1 MQRLSSE
8 WLCDL
13 FQYFVDIRFL
23 FKQEFGHFD
32 EIFNNDVFELFELEI
47 GFRQFHGVQMTTTSI
62 DICRPLHQS
71 KYITQ
76 LVCTMLPK
84 VGPMGQNRVLLGGTF
99 SVTTG
104 DLVQLD
110 HCLALLY
117 LLDTWS
123 NLFSRCS
130 YSLSGR
136 DWSHMLDV

>member
-1 MQRLSSE
+1 
-8 WLCDL
+8 
-13 FQYFVDIRFL
+13 
-23 FKQEFGHFD
+23 
-32 EIFNNDVFELFELEI
+32 
-47 GFRQFHGVQMTTTSI
+47 
-62 DICRPLHQS
+62 
-71 KYITQ
+71 
-76 LVCTMLPK
+76 MLPK

-117 LLDTWS
+117 LLEIWS

-136 DWSHMLDV
+136 DLSHMLDV